1 MTLAVMIDRAARGD
15 KLRPLLG
22 LKNMAR
28 TTSDQGES
36 ERYVLAGSPSHLLH
50 RAEQLAAE
58 CFAALAKDA
67 LTLRQF
73 SVLAAIATDPGL
85 SQSALVRIT
94 GIDRSTLADMMSR
107 MEKRGLVTRTASAL
121 DARALSIHLSQNGAA
136 MLRGMDKHARAADAA
151 ILDLLPKTKRRA
163 LVAILRD
170 LSELAQ
176 EAAAKKDRDAKRQ
189 AKRQAKQ
196 KAHEASKTEKAQRKH
211 A

>member
-1 MTLAVMIDRAARGD
+1 
-15 KLRPLLG
+15 
-22 LKNMAR
+22 MAR
-28 TTSDQGES
+28 TMTDQAES
-36 ERYVLAGSPSHLLH
+36 ERYVLAGSASHLLH

-73 SVLAAIATDPGL
+73 EVLAAIATDPGL
-85 SQSALVRIT
+85 SQIALVRIT
-94 GIDRSTLADMMSR
+94 GIDRSTLADMMIR

-151 ILDLLPKTKRRA
+151 ILDLLSKPKRRS
-163 LVAILRD
+163 LVNILAE

-176 EAAAKKDRDAKRQ
+176 EAADKKERDAKRL

-196 KAHEASKTEKAQRKH
+196 RAREASRAERPQRKR